1 MSMFGFSENLKEKMQ
16 GKQNREEKKE
26 IKSEEK

>member
-26 IKSEEK
+26 RKSE